1 MTPLPPPRSFRAPS
15 PTPPP
20 RRARRTG
27 FHDNDVKSQA
37 WRDIA
42 HANVDA
48 VLAAIAEDP
57 CYAKMRAA
65 DGRGPLF
72 WAHEFSLD
80 ALVDAL
86 VDAGADPEAKDA
98 GGKTPKQMPKAPP
111 LTFEVPEDEDE
122 YDPFEDYVEVM
133 GGDGAL
139 KADVGAHDEM

>member
-1 MTPLPPPRSFRAPS
+1 MRWPVSDGLCC
-15 PTPPP
+15 
-20 RRARRTG
+20 RARCDG
-27 FHDNDVKSQA
+27 LGA
-37 WRDIA
+37 WGIIPP
-42 HANVDA
+42 VSSA

-111 LTFEVPEDEDE
+111 LTFEVPEDDDE

-139 KADVGAHDEM
+139 KAEVGAHDEM

>member
-1 MTPLPPPRSFRAPS
+1 MLREDARGGRARAPLLG
-15 PTPPP
+15 
-20 RRARRTG
+20 AR
-27 FHDNDVKSQA
+27 V
-37 WRDIA
+37 
-42 HANVDA
+42 
-48 VLAAIAEDP
+48 
-57 CYAKMRAA
+57 
-65 DGRGPLF
+65 
-72 WAHEFSLD
+72 SLD

-139 KADVGAHDEM
+139 KAEVGAHDEM